1 MGKFTPQIQT
11 RVVRL
16 SSPLYGGLLPDG
28 TNVNQELVKQ
38 GWCWWYRKHAPG
50 DTELERLEQE
60 ARETKKGFWA
70 DPHPVPPWEWRKRKS
85 R

>member
-11 RVVRL
+11 RVVRF

-28 TNVNQELVKQ
+28 NVNQELVKQ
-38 GWCWWYRKHAPG
+38 GCWWWYRKNASG
-50 DTELERLEQE
+50 DTVLEGLEQE
-60 ARETKKGFWA
+60 ARETKKGFGA
-70 DPHPVPPWEWRKRKS
+70 APHPVPPWEWRKRS